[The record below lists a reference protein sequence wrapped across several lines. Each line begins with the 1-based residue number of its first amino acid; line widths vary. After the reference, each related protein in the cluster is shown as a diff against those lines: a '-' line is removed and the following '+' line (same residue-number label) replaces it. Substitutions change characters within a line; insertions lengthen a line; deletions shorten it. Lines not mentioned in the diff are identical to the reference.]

1 MAGIKERNFLKKHAL
16 FGGSMEDTQLI
27 CGAINPVSPTGYAKA
42 EELYEQIRKRRK
54 DYINVA
60 RNSGCSL
67 EQAKVI
73 KDYIFNNMHELR
85 RGYRRFDADLMI
97 AQSWLRLSERNAN
110 NIQKHDLTLLYHE
123 LYEIRL
129 LLSDNNL
136 HQAAA
141 HEQAQEKYNYN
152 LEARQFYARHGF
164 IV

>member
-1 MAGIKERNFLKKHAL
+1 MK
-16 FGGSMEDTQLI
+16 DTQLV
-27 CGAINPVSPTGYAKA
+27 CDAINPVSPTGYAKA

-67 EQAKVI
+67 EQVKVI
-73 KDYIFNNMHELR
+73 KDYIF
-85 RGYRRFDADLMI
+85 
-97 AQSWLRLSERNAN
+97 N